1 MNGDKSKKRTKSQK
15 SKEPKKAK
23 TNDEMVTV
31 DVVESSEL
39 NEAMN
44 HIFSLPDNGKSTG
57 ENLLQSMEKI
67 GALEESLNEEAKK
80 QARFR
85 QLMDFYK
92 KQPMQVD
99 MIVTQDWLEKTYGHL
114 VPPNST
120 APELAT
126 PQPSNSPLDPYSPV
140 SLPPVTQTDPIEKL
154 MQEITQEERDKAN
167 ADFINQGILPC
178 PFHPCENVNCLN
190 PDAEF
195 GALYYRC
202 PYPNCC
208 VWFTSETYGIV
219 LDVLQNITNKK
230 LLPLFQDAS
239 LRCEC
244 NLVPN
249 MELSKSEKNHNKVF
263 LCCGNKNKDEK
274 CGYFQFT
281 HWSPWKPKRPSQP
294 TMDDFMYRPP
304 QQQNQTKYRPPPNRL
319 NGWPRPIPFSPERE
333 EPITRRKP
341 LKEDYF
347 RKSYNSSNHM
357 VPWSVHGKPHLF
369 GSYKKEPSN
378 HMVPVIDD
386 DDDDDDVG
394 WFGSER

>member
-1 MNGDKSKKRTKSQK
+1 MLILSIR
-15 SKEPKKAK
+15 
-23 TNDEMVTV
+23 
-31 DVVESSEL
+31 
-39 NEAMN
+39 
-44 HIFSLPDNGKSTG
+44 
-57 ENLLQSMEKI
+57 
-67 GALEESLNEEAKK
+67 
-80 QARFR
+80 
-85 QLMDFYK
+85 
-92 KQPMQVD
+92 
-99 MIVTQDWLEKTYGHL
+99 
-114 VPPNST
+114 
-120 APELAT
+120 
-126 PQPSNSPLDPYSPV
+126 V
-140 SLPPVTQTDPIEKL
+140 SCQ
-154 MQEITQEERDKAN
+154 
-167 ADFINQGILPC
+167 C
-178 PFHPCENVNCLN
+178 PFHPCENVKCLN
-190 PDAEF
+190 PDVEF

-208 VWFTSETYGIV
+208 VWYASETYGIV

-249 MELSKSEKNHNKVF
+249 MKLSKSEKNHNKVF

-333 EPITRRKP
+333 EPITTRKP

-347 RKSYNSSNHM
+347 RKSYNSSNPM
-357 VPWSVHGKPHLF
+357 VPWSVHGKSHLF

-378 HMVPVIDD
+378 HMVPVRDD
-386 DDDDDDVG
+386 DDEVG